1 MPPMSAAG
9 NRRPGGAITEVG
21 LLAALL
27 VALATGCTTSA
38 GGAKP
43 GTPWFVRPA
52 HVSEPMLTCAQATR
66 AAREAL
72 ARMGYAIGAV
82 EAARPGVPG
91 KVVGKVDSGWA
102 PANVDSGDVHQVVV
116 TIQCSDRGS
125 EFDAVTDEG
134 FATQL
139 TFSQRFSEA
148 LKENA
153 DRKVVQPRLSD
164 EPPPGLELM
173 VEPLRGPAS
182 ESAFGLDLPGA
193 GVTPV
198 KVAIVNRSPRRYRFR
213 RSGVKLVTE
222 EGTRAK
228 PLTPAAAAQRA
239 VKGGNPGEAAVLLQQ
254 KTIADAEIPPG
265 GSLSGYLYFDAAAY
279 RRARV
284 VLTDV
289 ASDEPEGFSVEF

>member
-1 MPPMSAAG
+1 MLPM
-9 NRRPGGAITEVG
+9 NRGGKTLHGGAVPCAG
-21 LLAALL
+21 VVAALL
-27 VALATGCTTSA
+27 VLLATGCSTSA

-72 ARMGYAIGAV
+72 TRMGYAVGAV
-82 EAARPGVPG
+82 EAAKPGVPG
-91 KVVGKVDSGWA
+91 KVVGKVDTGWT
-102 PANVDSGDVHQVVV
+102 PANPESGDAHQVVV

-134 FATQL
+134 FTTQL
-139 TFSQRFSEA
+139 TFARRFSNA

-164 EPPPGLELM
+164 EPPPGLELK
-173 VEPLRGPAS
+173 VEPLRGSAS

-198 KVAIVNRSPRRYRFR
+198 KVDIVNRSPRRYRFR
-213 RSGVKLVTE
+213 RANVRLVTE

-239 VKGGNPGEAAVLLQQ
+239 VKVGDAGEAAVLLQQ
-254 KTIADAEIPPG
+254 KTIADGEIPPG
-265 GSLSGYLYFDAAAY
+265 GSLGGYLYFNAAAY